1 MSRRK
6 QNVVLLL
13 LGCWFLLASSDRLAF
28 EHRPLARVGPPPAPT
43 CKRPSYED
51 LCRPPKSS
59 DSVENSQTCRPIR
72 CRRDESS
79 STSENRFLELVD
91 EPESLENRLNS
102 STSES
107 PCVAVIFYADWC
119 PFSAKAAPAF
129 NALPRVYPDL
139 KFVAYNASIVSS
151 INSRFGIMGL
161 PTILLFHRGWARL
174 RFNVTFS
181 LENLIDFINNR
192 TDLTPRLDVQL
203 TDDDYRGPL
212 PSRHRATYDY
222 ALTYSVAFLTGF
234 VAWTAWNSRPT
245 RQLRLWFT
253 RTHRD
258 SNRR

>member
-51 LCRPPKSS
+51 LCRFVRQTKGETAPKTSSRPPKSS

-151 INSRFGIMGL
+151 Y
-161 PTILLFHRGWARL
+161 
-174 RFNVTFS
+174 
-181 LENLIDFINNR
+181 
-192 TDLTPRLDVQL
+192 VQNKKQI
-203 TDDDYRGPL
+203 
-212 PSRHRATYDY
+212 
-222 ALTYSVAFLTGF
+222 F
-234 VAWTAWNSRPT
+234 
-245 RQLRLWFT
+245 
-253 RTHRD
+253 
-258 SNRR
+258 